1 VSRPDRAPR
10 VAVDFARPTA
20 KPGAYRPVLALVIVI
35 AMLAGLV
42 VAVTQL
48 LLR

>member
-1 VSRPDRAPR
+1 MSRPDRIPR
-10 VAVDFARPTA
+10 VAVDFAPQVRVRRR
-20 KPGAYRPVLALVIVI
+20 RPVVALVLVVL
-35 AMLAGLV
+35 MLIFLL